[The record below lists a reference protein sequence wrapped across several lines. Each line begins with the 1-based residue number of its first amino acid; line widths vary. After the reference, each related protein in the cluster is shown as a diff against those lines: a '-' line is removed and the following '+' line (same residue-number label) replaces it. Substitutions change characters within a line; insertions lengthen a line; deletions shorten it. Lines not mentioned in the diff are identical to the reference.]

1 MVIYESGPYE
11 IFSRLRQATGIEYD
25 QAGNVVSWPPWNPL
39 HCVLCT
45 SLYTAALTVVV
56 PRWARRILAVAG
68 VVLLIEGAFN
78 APTENDA

>member
-1 MVIYESGPYE
+1 MLVRESGPND
-11 IFSRLRQATGIEYD
+11 IFARLRHASGIEYD
-25 QAGNVVSWPPWNPL
+25 MVGNVISWPPWNPL

-45 SLYTAALTVVV
+45 SLYTAALIVFV

-68 VVLLIEGAFN
+68 VAVLIEGAFD